1 MDSLT
6 LNSSKDFI
14 WQVHRRGHDDL
25 RSSTTPSDSQA
36 DKAPVTI
43 EVYNSLLES
52 YEAKKKCVFIYMTTT
67 RMLIA
72 GMYCRHYMP
81 ATSKVLS
88 IIDKGVQ
95 DRVTKNG
102 ETLRRHAES
111 AKRWRILR
119 DRITRTDLEMERVRK
134 ILLHSD
140 DSPSENG
147 SSTSVVTSSTRNG
160 YLATPPSISRTPSR
174 TPSATSTI
182 SRSISPF
189 RKFARKITGKSP
201 AQPITPLPT
210 AKGISRNPSSE
221 PTQSKARQ
229 RQSFLGFR
237 MSQPPTP
244 TTPERGHKYSQSLT
258 PESSPSSRR
267 HDGDLTVKGRPT
279 PPKQRWNSSTKVE
292 PTEDRNMTAKQTIS
306 KKTSMSVLYQPQGD
320 IPPVPP
326 LATPYRRSLS
336 RSSVSSSRPW
346 SPFTSSSS
354 TAPTSNPSIAISAPR
369 PSSRAYTPSRP
380 QTPSRSYTPGL
391 ANTPRPRPKTPSHIP
406 GPVSHLPSFSAK
418 HSDAGWDDDDNNQR
432 TTVQRAFSPAM
443 SASRSQTPSG
453 SRIPPPRPPSRS
465 RIPLPSLSLYPS
477 RPSSAMSDY
486 VDRPESRASTSFRS
500 SVFRAQTPEST
511 LKAKAQLIPFVNQG
525 SGVSSRSAR
534 PSISKLPPSSFRDSP
549 NARTPV
555 TSRPASRTGA
565 STPMLENP
573 LHEYIS
579 NNPKDPLDQEVAT
592 IVNSIPHGMLIERV
606 DPPLRTVPKAGEE
619 IRAQYAF
626 SNQLSR
632 KVVTCRLTTMTR
644 SSAKTSGQP
653 ITTKKVM
660 CRVGGGEFTLLSI
673 F

>member
-1 MDSLT
+1 
-6 LNSSKDFI
+6 
-14 WQVHRRGHDDL
+14 
-25 RSSTTPSDSQA
+25 
-36 DKAPVTI
+36 
-43 EVYNSLLES
+43 
-52 YEAKKKCVFIYMTTT
+52 
-67 RMLIA
+67 
-72 GMYCRHYMP
+72 MP

-111 AKRWRILR
+111 AKRWRTLR
-119 DRITRTDLEMERVRK
+119 DRITRTDSEMERVRK
-134 ILLHSD
+134 ILLHSE

-160 YLATPPSISRTPSR
+160 YLATPPSISRASSR
-174 TPSATSTI
+174 APSATSTI

-189 RKFARKITGKSP
+189 RKFARKITGRSP

-221 PTQSKARQ
+221 PTQGKTRQ

-237 MSQPPTP
+237 TSQPPTP
-244 TTPERGHKYSQSLT
+244 TTPERGHKYSQSYT

-267 HDGDLTVKGRPT
+267 LEGDLTVKGRPT
-279 PPKQRWNSSTKVE
+279 PSKQRWNSSTKVE
-292 PTEDRNMTAKQTIS
+292 PTEDRNSTVKQTLS
-306 KKTSMSVLYQPQGD
+306 KRTSTMGFYQPQGD
-320 IPPVPP
+320 VPPVPP
-326 LATPYRRSLS
+326 LAAPYRRSLS
-336 RSSVSSSRPW
+336 RSSMSSSRPW

-391 ANTPRPRPKTPSHIP
+391 ANTPRSRPKTPSHIP
-406 GPVSHLPSFSAK
+406 GPASHLRSFSAR
-418 HSDAGWDDDDNNQR
+418 HSDAGWDDDDDNQR
-432 TTVQRAFSPAM
+432 TTMQRAFSPAM

-465 RIPLPSLSLYPS
+465 KIPLPSFSLSPS

-486 VDRPESRASTSFRS
+486 FDRPESRASTSFRS
-500 SVFRAQTPEST
+500 SVLRAQTPESA
-511 LKAKAQLIPFVNQG
+511 LRAKAQLIPFINQG
-525 SGVSSRSAR
+525 SGTPSRSAR
-534 PSISKLPPSSFRDSP
+534 PSISKLPPSSFRDS
-549 NARTPV
+549 ARTPV
-555 TSRPASRTGA
+555 SSRPPSRTGA

-579 NNPKDPLDQEVAT
+579 NNPKDPLDQEVAA

-632 KVVTCRLTTMTR
+632 KVVTCRLTTLTR
-644 SSAKTSGQP
+644 SGAKTYGQP
-653 ITTKKVM
+653 TTTKKVM
-660 CRVGGGEFTLLSI
+660 CRVGGGEFVLS
-673 F
+673 